1 MVEELTV
8 TKVMLLNPV
17 PLPPVTALEA
27 PEMKM
32 EPAPE
37 VSNVMVE
44 VVVATVPLKLKALVA
59 PNEESTA
66 IVRPVVTEVKPL
78 AKKRVSSPEALPKY
92 MVEPEADAALD
103 PKL

>member
-8 TKVMLLNPV
+8 TKVMLLSPV
-17 PLPPVTALEA
+17 PLPPATALEA

-37 VSNVMVE
+37 V
-44 VVVATVPLKLKALVA
+44 AAAVPLKLKALVA